1 MIGAVVISRQDKAPG
16 AIKGWKKPGLPAPLV
31 DRSTW
36 EVMKRR
42 SLMICGGVLL
52 VGALA
57 AAFVTRSSWMGT
69 GASAQ
74 GPQKPRVVSV
84 EVAKAERKPVPV
96 DVDSIGTVT
105 PISSVALKSRIET
118 TIVAVH
124 FEDGAKVNEGDLL
137 FTLDARQID
146 AQIEQAEGMLARDRA
161 LLEGAQRDLKRFS
174 DLIGKGATTQV
185 NVDNAKTQA
194 DTLIG
199 TIKADQSA
207 LDNLKVQ
214 KSYTT
219 IRAPFAG
226 RISAANVKV
235 GNFVRPADLAPLATI
250 NQMAP
255 VYVTF
260 AIPQRVLVDLR
271 EAMATSSSRVIAT
284 IPGHQKSEDGKVAM
298 VENTVDSTTGMVTV
312 RGIMDNA
319 NETLWP
325 GILVNTKLIVRVEDG
340 VTVPSAAVQRSQNGN
355 YVYVVVDGKA
365 HVQPVEISRTFQ
377 GLSVAAKGLSGGED
391 VIVDG
396 QLLLSEG
403 TLVAARARKAGA

>member
-1 MIGAVVISRQDKAPG
+1 M
-16 AIKGWKKPGLPAPLV
+16 KKHN
-31 DRSTW
+31 
-36 EVMKRR
+36 
-42 SLMICGGVLL
+42 LMICGGVLL

-74 GPQKPRVVSV
+74 GPQRPRVVSV
-84 EVAKAERKPVPV
+84 ELATAERKPVPV

-105 PISSVALKSRIET
+105 PISSVALKSRLET

-146 AQIEQAEGMLARDRA
+146 AQIEQAAGMLAKDQA
-161 LLEGAQRDLKRFS
+161 QLEGAQRDLKRYN

-194 DTLIG
+194 DILIG
-199 TIKADQSA
+199 SIKADQAA

-214 KSYTT
+214 KSYTS
-219 IRAPFAG
+219 IRAPFSG

-235 GNFVRPADLAPLATI
+235 GNFVRPADTAPLAVI

-271 EAMATSSSRVIAT
+271 QAMANGSSKVIAT
-284 IPGHQKSEDGKVAM
+284 IPGHQTSEDGKVAM
-298 VENTVDSTTGMVTV
+298 VENSVDSTTGMVTV
-312 RGIMDNA
+312 RGVMDNA

-325 GILVNTKLIVRVEDG
+325 GILVATRLTIRTENAVVLP
-340 VTVPSAAVQRSQNGN
+340 TVAVQRSQSGN
-355 YVYVVVDGKA
+355 YVFVVKGGVAK
-365 HVQPVEISRTFQ
+365 VQPVKVDRTLQ
-377 GLSVAAKGLSGGED
+377 GQSVITEGLSGGED
-391 VIVDG
+391 VVVDG
-396 QLLLSEG
+396 QLLLSDG
-403 TLVAARARKAGA
+403 TRVEPRVRKAGA

>member
-1 MIGAVVISRQDKAPG
+1 M
-16 AIKGWKKPGLPAPLV
+16 KKRNWIILAGGLG
-31 DRSTW
+31 
-36 EVMKRR
+36 
-42 SLMICGGVLL
+42 II
-52 VGALA
+52 ALA
-57 AAFVTRSSWMGT
+57 AFATRASWMGG

-74 GPQKPRVVSV
+74 GPLRARVISV
-84 EVAKAERKPVPV
+84 ELAKAERKPVPV

-105 PISSVALKSRIET
+105 PISSVALKSRVET
-118 TIVAVH
+118 TILSVH
-124 FEDGAKVNEGDLL
+124 FEDGAKVREGDLL

-146 AQIEQAEGMLARDRA
+146 AQIEQAEGMLARDQA
-161 LLEGAQRDLKRFS
+161 QLEGAQRDLKRFS

-194 DTLIG
+194 DILIG

-214 KSYTT
+214 KNYTIT
-219 IRAPFAG
+219 RAPVAG

-235 GNFVRPADLAPLATI
+235 GNFVRPADLAPLAVI

-271 EAMATSSSRVIAT
+271 DAMATGESKVIAT
-284 IPGHQKSEDGKVAM
+284 IPGHARSEDGKVAM
-298 VENTVDSTTGMVTV
+298 VENSVDSTTGMVTV
-312 RGIMDNA
+312 RGIMN
-319 NETLWP
+319 NESETLWP
-325 GILVNTKLIVRVEDG
+325 GILVNTKLVIRTEEAVA
-340 VTVPSAAVQRSQNGN
+340 VPTAAVQRSQNGN
-355 YVYVVVDGKA
+355 YVFVMRDGKA
-365 HVQPVEISRTFQ
+365 HVQPVNVSRTFQ
-377 GLSVAAKGLSGGED
+377 GISVVASGLSGGED

-403 TLVAARARKAGA
+403 TPVAPRALKAGA

>member
-1 MIGAVVISRQDKAPG
+1 MN
-16 AIKGWKKPGLPAPLV
+16 
-31 DRSTW
+31 
-36 EVMKRR
+36 RR
-42 SLMICGGVLL
+42 NWIIFGGVLGI
-52 VGALA
+52 VALA

-84 EVAKAERKPVPV
+84 ELAKAERKPVPV

-105 PISSVALKSRIET
+105 PISSVALKSRVET
-118 TIVAVH
+118 TILSVH
-124 FEDGAKVNEGDLL
+124 FEDGAKVNQGDLL
-137 FTLDARQID
+137 FTLDSRQID
-146 AQIEQAEGMLARDRA
+146 AQIEQAAGMLAKDQA
-161 LLEGAQRDLKRFS
+161 QLEGAQRDLRRYS

-194 DTLIG
+194 DILIG
-199 TIKADQSA
+199 TIKADQAA

-219 IRAPFAG
+219 IRAPFSG
-226 RISAANVKV
+226 RISAANVKI
-235 GNFVRPADLAPLATI
+235 GNFVRPADIAPLAVI

-271 EAMATSSSRVIAT
+271 EAMAKGSSKVIAT

-298 VENTVDSTTGMVTV
+298 VENSVDSTTGMVTV
-312 RGIMDNA
+312 RGVMDNA

-325 GILVNTKLIVRVEDG
+325 GILVNTKLVVRVEDG
-340 VTVPSAAVQRSQNGN
+340 VTVPTAAVQRSQNGN
-355 YVYVVVDGKA
+355 YVFVMQDGKA
-365 HVQPVEISRTFQ
+365 HVQPVTVARTFQ
-377 GLSVAAKGLSGGED
+377 GMSVIATGLSGGED
-391 VIVDG
+391 VIIDG

-403 TLVAARARKAGA
+403 TLVAPRGPKAGA

>member
-1 MIGAVVISRQDKAPG
+1 M
-16 AIKGWKKPGLPAPLV
+16 KKRNLIVLA
-31 DRSTW
+31 
-36 EVMKRR
+36 
-42 SLMICGGVLL
+42 GVL
-52 VGALA
+52 VIAGG
-57 AAFVTRSSWMGT
+57 AAFFTRASWMSG

-74 GPQKPRVVSV
+74 GPQQRARVVSV
-84 EVAKAERKPVPV
+84 ELAKAERRPVPV

-118 TIVAVH
+118 TIVSVH
-124 FEDGAKVNEGDLL
+124 FEDGAKVNQGDLL

-146 AQIEQAEGMLARDRA
+146 AQVEQAEGMLAKDQA
-161 LLEGAQRDLKRFS
+161 QLEGAQRDFRRYG

-185 NVDNAKTQA
+185 NLDNAKTQA
-194 DTLIG
+194 DILIG

-219 IRAPFAG
+219 IRAPFSG

-235 GNFVRPADLAPLATI
+235 GNFVRPADLAPLAVI

-271 EAMATSSSRVIAT
+271 DAMAKGVSQVVAT
-284 IPGHQKSEDGKVAM
+284 IPGHQRSEDGKVAM
-298 VENTVDSTTGMVTV
+298 VENAVDSTTGMVTV
-312 RGIMDNA
+312 RGIMNNE

-325 GILVNTKLIVRVEDG
+325 GILVTTKLIIRTDDCIVVP
-340 VTVPSAAVQRSQNGN
+340 TVAVQRSQSGN
-355 YVYVVVDGKA
+355 YVFVAKDGVAK
-365 HVQPVEISRTFQ
+365 VQPVKVDRTFQ
-377 GLSVAAKGLSGGED
+377 GISVISEGLSGTED
-391 VIVDG
+391 VVVDG
-396 QLLLSEG
+396 QLLLSNG
-403 TLVAARARKAGA
+403 TRVEPRARKAGA